1 MTFCGFLESDYYKV
15 NHMIHFVLYVDIMVL
30 NDNVNAVR
38 AVCVACDA
46 SVF

>member
-1 MTFCGFLESDYYKV
+1 MTFCGFLESDFYKV

-30 NDNVNAVR
+30 NDDVNATCAAR
-38 AVCVACDA
+38 VACDA